1 MPPPFDLEEYAREGT
16 MRDSER
22 KVPSERPTEP
32 APVELESNTRLRTH
46 APTSVAH
53 LGTAE
58 LRAALGDEFFEG
70 NYATALAM
78 ADELVSRRP
87 DDASAKDYGDECR
100 RMLEKQFL
108 HRIGGSV
115 VRVPVL
121 AIPLRELSAHK
132 LDHKAGFVISRIDGE
147 LSIEGLLDVGAMPRL
162 DALRIVAD
170 LVEAGVLRLKGQE

>member
-1 MPPPFDLEEYAREGT
+1 MPPPFDLEAYARDGA

-46 APTSVAH
+46 APTAVTH
-53 LGTAE
+53 LPTIE
-58 LRAALGDEFFEG
+58 LRAALADEFFEG
-70 NYATALAM
+70 NYATALAL

-87 DDASAKDYGDECR
+87 EDSSARDYGDECR
-100 RMLEKQFL
+100 RMLEKQLL

-121 AIPLRELSAHK
+121 AIAMRDLPTHK
-132 LDHKAGFVISRIDGE
+132 LDHKAGFVVSRVDGE

-162 DALRIVAD
+162 DALKIIAD
-170 LVEAGVLRLKGQE
+170 LVEAGVLRLRGQA